1 MNTKMF
7 FFLKRNEKIK
17 KKNQDPK
24 KRIPKKSVLIFFFYF
39 FIWFQKKT
47 SLCQKIH
54 FSVMYQEQQE
64 RNEFVLVR
72 LPNGGFVLTRPRIQM
87 ALPKDAP
94 RFVVWLDVGDEL
106 WNELQRDELNVWD
119 KHSRSIIEKVE
130 REWGVLV
137 CSAHLTYNDRR
148 QVVMFIQFFGM
159 SDEQEAKVVDEL
171 KISPVEEIK
180 VAHVER
186 ADGPLVI
193 GRYLIRNSRI
203 KVVGFGE
210 KTTEYELG
218 KVFARFGCV
227 LRVDIVGRNA
237 YIVFQ
242 SSMCAYDAI
251 RDLDG
256 KMIVGFDPHP
266 HERSRFDKLR
276 NDLEGP
282 QQRPVSK
289 RTTSS
294 TSRRGFPSNQQTTRA
309 SEAGS
314 SRRRTTT
321 YMRPSTNRRV
331 FSSSQQTTCASEAGS
346 SQQRTTTTSMREREV
361 ESPLEQR
368 PSNQRPQGR
377 LQQPARPVDPRLA
390 SKPPQQ
396 QQQMPQQPPQPFAMP
411 PPMQPFAMLPQQSV
425 LQPTG
430 KREREAELPPK
441 QRPLKQRPRPAD
453 PRLAAQQPQ
462 PPMQPQMQMFA
473 TAMPPQPFAM
483 PPQQF
488 VMPPPQMQ
496 QYGMSSMWVQ
506 PPNGWPMMH
515 PFYWNSFPMQPQQQQ
530 QPPQQQ

>member
-1 MNTKMF
+1 
-7 FFLKRNEKIK
+7 
-17 KKNQDPK
+17 
-24 KRIPKKSVLIFFFYF
+24 
-39 FIWFQKKT
+39 
-47 SLCQKIH
+47 
-54 FSVMYQEQQE
+54 MYQEQQE
-64 RNEFVLVR
+64 LNEFVLVR

-106 WNELQRDELNVWD
+106 WNELQRGELNVWD

-130 REWGVLV
+130 RECGVLV

-159 SDEQEAKVVDEL
+159 SDEQVAKVVDEL

-180 VAHVER
+180 VARVKL

-242 SSMCAYDAI
+242 SSMCAHDAI
-251 RDLDG
+251 RDLNG
-256 KMIVGFDPHP
+256 KMGCIPGMQKGIKLMVNFDPHP
-266 HERSRFDKLR
+266 CKRSPRFDGMR
-276 NDLEGP
+276 DALE
-282 QQRPVSK
+282 K
-289 RTTSS
+289 AITS
-294 TSRRGFPSNQQTTRA
+294 A
-309 SEAGS
+309 SDAGS
-314 SRRRTTT
+314 SKQ
-321 YMRPSTNRRV
+321 RPQQPV
-331 FSSSQQTTCASEAGS
+331 SQQPTCK
-346 SQQRTTTTSMREREV
+346 REREV

-368 PSNQRPQGR
+368 PSKQRPQGRLQQPARPVDPRLASKPPQQQQQMPQQPLKQRPQGR

-411 PPMQPFAMLPQQSV
+411 PPMQPFAMPPPMQPFAMPPQQSV

-473 TAMPPQPFAM
+473 TAMPPQ
-483 PPQQF
+483 QF
-488 VMPPPQMQ
+488 VMPPQQMQ

-515 PFYWNSFPMQPQQQQ
+515 PFYWNSFPMQPQQQ
-530 QPPQQQ
+530 PPQQQ